1 MLYSPKYFWHQIL
14 LCQRGMISEFASLAT
29 ASHLKLSI
37 SFRLST
43 SYTKLLNLTQI
54 HESNTQ
60 CLLLWSTLIFL
71 CSHILKTLSY
81 SYHYL
86 SFFGE
91 WYKGKIV
98 VTMVT
103 TCGMRLVC
111 VLFGEGVGG
120 GVIGMGSFCLGFY
133 QKRQKLFLRFISSS
147 RPKSVDDVAHQ
158 EEVVSVLR
166 NTVKGNDF
174 PNLLFYGPPG
184 TGKTSTILAVAKQLF
199 G

>member
-103 TCGMRLVC
+103 TCGIRLVC
-111 VLFGEGVGG
+111 VLFWRGG
-120 GVIGMGSFCLGFY
+120 GGGGYWDGVIL
-133 QKRQKLFLRFISSS
+133 LEFLSEKAKTIFEIYFLQPTKISGRRSSS
-147 RPKSVDDVAHQ
+147 RRSSISFK
-158 EEVVSVLR
+158 
-166 NTVKGNDF
+166 K
-174 PNLLFYGPPG
+174 YC
-184 TGKTSTILAVAKQLF
+184 
-199 G
+199 

>member
-103 TCGMRLVC
+103 TCGIRLVC
-111 VLFGEGVGG
+111 VLFWRGGRGG
-120 GVIGMGSFCLGFY
+120 GGGWGHFACAWVFIRKGKNYFWD
-133 QKRQKLFLRFISSS
+133 LF
-147 RPKSVDDVAHQ
+147 
-158 EEVVSVLR
+158 
-166 NTVKGNDF
+166 
-174 PNLLFYGPPG
+174 PPADQNQW
-184 TGKTSTILAVAKQLF
+184 TT
-199 G
+199 

>member
-1 MLYSPKYFWHQIL
+1 MFYLPKYFWYQIL
-14 LCQRGMISEFASLAT
+14 LCQRGMISEFALLAT
-29 ASHLKLSI
+29 ASLLKLSI
-37 SFRLST
+37 NFRLST

-81 SYHYL
+81 SYRYL

-111 VLFGEGVGG
+111 VLFWRGGGGG
-120 GVIGMGSFCLGFY
+120 GVLLGWGHFAWVFIRKGKNY
-133 QKRQKLFLRFISSS
+133 FWDLFH
-147 RPKSVDDVAHQ
+147 PADQ
-158 EEVVSVLR
+158 
-166 NTVKGNDF
+166 NQWT
-174 PNLLFYGPPG
+174 
-184 TGKTSTILAVAKQLF
+184 T
-199 G
+199 